1 MNTLTRRGIV
11 ILVSSFLGRDGPTSL
26 RMIVV
31 TILIQIYK
39 KKTQNNI
46 FRNNTISFCPSRPT
60 LLVSAQPCWPW
71 LCQSHATL
79 RSCCRGRSPPSSRVP
94 PWSGWTPTGLHT
106 ISVVSGRESS
116 KKNVCS
122 EVNAIGVLRR
132 SPTEEPASVSMNMT
146 DVMARAG
153 SRVSV
158 WKDVSGYAL
167 LWGGQTLSQRPRIT
181 GWPPL
186 E

>member
-1 MNTLTRRGIV
+1 MDENRDDSCQLFVRQYRRRYEGTIPSGTQNSLDWRERHLRRRPGRSRSVQSVHHHPVQSVDLYPRPSDPLQRTKRVNTLTRRGIV

-79 RSCCRGRSPPSSRVP
+79 RSCCRGRSPPSSRV
-94 PWSGWTPTGLHT
+94 
-106 ISVVSGRESS
+106 
-116 KKNVCS
+116 
-122 EVNAIGVLRR
+122 
-132 SPTEEPASVSMNMT
+132 SP
-146 DVMARAG
+146 
-153 SRVSV
+153 
-158 WKDVSGYAL
+158 
-167 LWGGQTLSQRPRIT
+167 
-181 GWPPL
+181 
-186 E
+186 